1 MTMDRR
7 RAMLWMMLIGSVMFT
22 SYTLWP
28 SGKPAPVRPAAAAAN
43 APSAATPAA
52 TPAAAPA
59 APPATPL
66 PEQEWATWRA
76 QVRPVSRD
84 PFFTVS
90 EIAAMN
96 RAPVAVRV
104 EAAPPAPPPDYV
116 VKLVVMSGPRG
127 KAMIGNRVVQVG
139 DMLGDERVAEIQH
152 DGVVLEK
159 GGERRRLALASGEA
173 KVAIVQ
179 LERNR

>member
-1 MTMDRR
+1 MTIDRR
-7 RAMLWMMLIGSVMFT
+7 RAMLWLMLVGSVMFT

-28 SGKPAPVRPAAAAAN
+28 SGKPAPVRQPAAAAN
-43 APSAATPAA
+43 APSAA

-76 QVRPVSRD
+76 QSRGVSRD
-84 PFFTVS
+84 PFFTAS

-104 EAAPPAPPPDYV
+104 DAAPPAPPPDYV

-127 KAMIGNRVVQVG
+127 KAMIGDRVVQVG